1 MIVDLHEDISDYF
14 LTAGATSVT
23 QPFDEDVEG
32 RHVDI
37 PKYRKAGV
45 RLVFGSIFPMVNGLN
60 PRLIADL
67 GGMYKE
73 WSPASVPAAPRE
85 IAIEQV
91 KTYYSLEEMYGKHL
105 RMVRTGKDLDG
116 LASKVGI
123 LLHLEGCEALSEPED
138 LRIFY
143 RLGVRSIGL
152 TWNYDNKYA
161 SSCRSRK
168 DYGLTGEGEALV
180 KMANRLGVMVDLSHA
195 GTRTCRDV
203 LEFSETPP
211 FVSHADAYSVQKHPR
226 NATDELI
233 RKVGRRRGVIGLTFI
248 TSCIG
253 EPADA
258 AKLAEHAMHI
268 ARVGGAG
275 TLALGTDYMG
285 IRTTPTGLDDITK
298 LNLLTDALKRKG
310 ANKEMAG
317 KMMYSNAM
325 NFVKRFADSWGG
337 W

>member
-1 MIVDLHEDISDYF
+1 MLGELHGEPDQIREVRLRRHRLQLKLRDAEGEIRMIVDLHEDISDYF

-23 QPFDEDVEG
+23 QPFDKDVEG

-37 PKYRKAGV
+37 PKYRKARV
-45 RLVFGSIFPMVNGLN
+45 RLVFGSLFPMVSGLN

-195 GTRTCRDV
+195 GPRTCRDV
-203 LEFSETPP
+203 LEFSEAPPSSATRTPTRC
-211 FVSHADAYSVQKHPR
+211 K
-226 NATDELI
+226 NTLATRPMNRSEE
-233 RKVGRRRGVIGLTFI
+233 R
-248 TSCIG
+248 
-253 EPADA
+253 
-258 AKLAEHAMHI
+258 
-268 ARVGGAG
+268 RVG
-275 TLALGTDYMG
+275 
-285 IRTTPTGLDDITK
+285 
-298 LNLLTDALKRKG
+298 
-310 ANKEMAG
+310 KECR
-317 KMMYSNAM
+317 S
-325 NFVKRFADSWGG
+325 RW
-337 W
+337 

>member
-1 MIVDLHEDISDYF
+1 LIVDLHEDISDYF
-14 LTAGATSVT
+14 LMAGATSVT
-23 QPFDEDVEG
+23 QPFDKDMEG

-45 RLVFGSIFPMVNGLN
+45 RLVFGSIFPMVGGLN
-60 PRLIADL
+60 SRLMAGL
-67 GGMYKE
+67 SGMYKE

-105 RMVRTGKDLDG
+105 RLVRTGKDLDG
-116 LASKVGI
+116 LTSKVGI

-161 SSCRSRK
+161 SSCRSGK

-195 GTRTCRDV
+195 GPRTCRDV
-203 LEFSETPP
+203 LELSETPP
-211 FVSHADAYSVQKHPR
+211 FFSHADAY
-226 NATDELI
+226 
-233 RKVGRRRGVIGLTFI
+233 
-248 TSCIG
+248 
-253 EPADA
+253 
-258 AKLAEHAMHI
+258 
-268 ARVGGAG
+268 
-275 TLALGTDYMG
+275 TLQ
-285 IRTTPTGLDDITK
+285 
-298 LNLLTDALKRKG
+298 
-310 ANKEMAG
+310 
-317 KMMYSNAM
+317 
-325 NFVKRFADSWGG
+325 
-337 W
+337 